1 MTTIIKGPD
10 EPLPERFADA
20 YKELEAIAAQ
30 MKPVQGQIPDIDA
43 IEPMIRRANQ
53 LSRYVQDRI
62 DAVRRLIDE
71 QTKDR

>member
-1 MTTIIKGPD
+1 
-10 EPLPERFADA
+10 
-20 YKELEAIAAQ
+20 

-43 IEPMIRRANQ
+43 IEPMIKRANL